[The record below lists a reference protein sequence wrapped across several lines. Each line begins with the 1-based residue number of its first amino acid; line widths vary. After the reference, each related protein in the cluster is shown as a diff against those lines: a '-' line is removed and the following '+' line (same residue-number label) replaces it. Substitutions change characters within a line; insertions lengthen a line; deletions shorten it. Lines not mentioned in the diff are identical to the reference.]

1 MTAIDKSAS
10 DKANPTGEAKAAK
23 LIAWFNAGAGGKI
36 RWGTPGDFDAC
47 VRIAGKHM
55 RPDQAKGFCSNRHQ
69 DATGARPGK
78 APAERAARK
87 ASALRRYLAARK
99 VSRQLLPNDGFVAG
113 PATAW
118 WVAHPS
124 ERVYTNTELEGA
136 RQARLAKALPGGRT
150 FDEMRTLMSEALREQ
165 YPAHRGIGGAGDG
178 YCWVRDMSDEIVFFE
193 LSGVGY
199 GTDTGLYRAVYTV
212 DPETDEVVIGTP
224 VEVEARTS
232 FVPKDEA
239 TTKALGVSTSAM
251 VAFYPSPDV
260 ARELALE
267 GGELPESIHCTLG
280 FLGSDAV
287 VRLDRDKIEG
297 ALAAFAAS
305 NAPVSGKVG
314 GIARFNA
321 ADDGE
326 PWPLVA
332 LVDAPGLTEFRQRL
346 VGTLAAAGVE
356 VSALHGYCAHMTLA
370 LVEPDDEPAAAAVIF
385 ADGIES
391 TPLGFGSV
399 VLKWGEDRTVFELAG
414 VNGGTP
420 AVYKA
425 VAGPVIKSDEAK
437 RYTFAPLYPA
447 SPENPSAAHLDA
459 HGDFATA
466 DDLQKAVWDY
476 VRAGDRTIRD
486 QHRDGTA
493 IGEAVE
499 IVSWPYEVTVPMTKA
514 DDTTVEKSFAPGTVF
529 LGVVWNELGWSDVVK
544 GVKTGYSLGGAAVRV
559 AVEMA

>member
-1 MTAIDKSAS
+1 MTAVDKSAS
-10 DKANPTGEAKAAK
+10 DKANPTGEARAAK

-36 RWGTPGDFDAC
+36 RWGQSGDFDAC

-55 RPDQAKGFCSNRHQ
+55 TPRQAAGFCQLRHK
-69 DATGARPGK
+69 DATGFHAGK
-78 APAERAARK
+78 APAERATRK
-87 ASALRRYLAARK
+87 ASALRRYLDARK
-99 VSRQLLPNDGFVAG
+99 AARQLLTSDGFDSGQGLWHIDDVTFG
-113 PATAW
+113 P
-118 WVAHPS
+118 V
-124 ERVYTNTELEGA
+124 VV
-136 RQARLAKALPGGRT
+136 
-150 FDEMRTLMSEALREQ
+150 
-165 YPAHRGIGGAGDG
+165 PAH
-178 YCWVRDMSDEIVFFE
+178 
-193 LSGVGY
+193 
-199 GTDTGLYRAVYTV
+199 
-212 DPETDEVVIGTP
+212 
-224 VEVEARTS
+224 
-232 FVPKDEA
+232 
-239 TTKALGVSTSAM
+239 KALGMSTSAM

-260 ARELALE
+260 ARELALD
-267 GGELPESIHCTLG
+267 GGEPPESLHVTLG

-297 ALAAFAAS
+297 ALATFAAA

-314 GIARFNA
+314 GIARFGA
-321 ADDGE
+321 AEGE

-356 VSALHGYCAHMTLA
+356 VSALHGYCAHLTLA
-370 LVEPDDEPAAAAVIF
+370 LVEPEDEEAAGAILAQ
-385 ADGIES
+385 GIDP
-391 TPLGFGSV
+391 TPLGFGAI

-414 VNGGTP
+414 ADGGTP

-447 SPENPSAAHLDA
+447 SPESPAAEHLDA

-493 IGEAVE
+493 IGETVE

-514 DDTTVEKSFAPGTVF
+514 DGTVVEKSFAPGTVF
-529 LGVVWNELGWSDVVK
+529 LGVVWTEGGWSDVVK
-544 GVKTGYSLGGAAVRV
+544 GVKTGFSLGGVAVRT